1 MRDLTTGC
9 SISVA
14 SIAFWND
21 FLLMVEAVIDRAVAR
36 KMGAKVLIQVVGW
49 AFAEQGQIVEAQ
61 VWWNHSPLGHL
72 TYGISRPDVKA
83 HFRGR
88 CRIDGVG
95 YVGQVE
101 IRNVAE
107 GFDSFNL
114 KLVFTTSSSFRV
126 ELCREVTI
134 EDGSS
139 PPLDLGIPS
148 SQPVG
153 TGNAG
158 EHLMSHVGMNEKL
171 APPNFFILGAGK
183 CGTTSLYHAL
193 KQHPQIHLSAIK
205 EPSFFTSGFQVVSNP
220 MQYFRLFP
228 EMEGKTRY
236 GEASHAYFSSFETA
250 PVLRQLFP
258 EARFLLILRNPV
270 HRAHSLFQH
279 MKRHGHETLAAFEL
293 ALEEEE
299 LRFADPLFRRNCPQ
313 YFWNYMYV
321 RSSRYDLQL
330 ENYLHHFPAGQFF
343 VLTLGEWSS
352 DPVHWQR
359 EIFAFLGVDPS
370 IRVSTEP
377 QNQAAYLS
385 VLRKETKAMLAE
397 RFSGVRERVETRIG
411 RVMQHWDS

>member
-1 MRDLTTGC
+1 MALDVFSTDL
-9 SISVA
+9 SR
-14 SIAFWND
+14 
-21 FLLMVEAVIDRAVAR
+21 MVEAVIDKAVAR
-36 KMGAKVLIQVVGW
+36 RRGSKVVIQMAGW
-49 AFAEQGQIVEAQ
+49 AFTEEGQIVEAQ
-61 VWWNHSPLGHL
+61 VWWNHSPLGNL

-88 CRIDGVG
+88 CEIECVG
-95 YVGQVE
+95 YDGQIE
-101 IRNVAE
+101 IRNVPE
-107 GFDSFNL
+107 GTDSFNL
-114 KLVFTTSSSFRV
+114 KLVFTSTSSVRM
-126 ELCREVTI
+126 ELSREVAV
-134 EDGSS
+134 EECSS
-139 PPLDLGIPS
+139 PSADLAIPS
-148 SQPVG
+148 FQPVG
-153 TGNAG
+153 TGNAV
-158 EHLMSHVGMNEKL
+158 EHLMPHVGKAEKL

-205 EPSFFTSGFQVVSNP
+205 EPTFFTSGFQVVSNP

-250 PVLRQLFP
+250 LVLRQLFP

-279 MKRHGHETLAAFEL
+279 MKRNGHETLATFEQ

-299 LRFADPLFRRNCPQ
+299 FRFADPLFRRNCPQ

-321 RSSRYDLQL
+321 RSSRYDLQFG
-330 ENYLHHFPAGQFF
+330 NYLRHFPARQFF

-352 DPVHWQR
+352 DPAHWQR
-359 EIFAFLGVDPS
+359 EIFVFLGVDPS

-377 QNQAAYLS
+377 QNQAAYLP
-385 VLRKETKAMLAE
+385 VLRGETRAMLAE
-397 RFSGVRERVETRIG
+397 RFAGVRERVEARIG
-411 RVMQHWDS
+411 RVMQHWDC